1 MNAVAA
7 SRFLKPELL
16 ARLGTLELV
25 ARTVVDG
32 VLNGLHRSPDFGFS
46 QEFAEYRAY
55 NEGDDLR
62 FVDWNVY
69 ARADRMYI
77 KRFKGETNASVTL
90 LLDVSASMGYGEPTS
105 KLDQARFLVASLA
118 YLVRK
123 QHDSLGMALFDDK
136 LRDYTVPS
144 ARPDSL
150 TKVLGLLESTHVGT
164 STNVVDVLADLQ
176 STITKRGLLVVV
188 SDFYTEP
195 DALLS
200 SLQSLVHAGNDVVV
214 FHILDDQELNP
225 DFEKISSLK
234 SLESGNSVIVDP
246 EFLRGEYLT
255 RIQAHCDQLENNT
268 VKAGADYV
276 RLTTGESLDS
286 AIVAYLQF
294 RERRAR

>member
-46 QEFAEYRAY
+46 QEFAEYRSY

-69 ARADRMYI
+69 ARSDRMVV

-90 LLDVSASMGYGEPTS
+90 LLDVSASMGFGEPTS
-105 KLDQARFLVASLA
+105 KIDQARYLVASLA

-136 LRDYTVPS
+136 LRNYAVPS

-150 TKVLGLLESTHVGT
+150 TKLLGLLESTHVGT

-176 STITKRGLLVVV
+176 ATITKRGLLVLV
-188 SDFYTEP
+188 SDLYTEP

-214 FHILDDQELNP
+214 FHILDEQELSP
-225 DFEKISSLK
+225 DIKKISALK
-234 SLESGNSVIVDP
+234 SLESGDSVIVDP
-246 EFLRGEYLT
+246 AYLQGEYQT
-255 RIQAHCDQLENNT
+255 RIQAHCEQLENNT
-268 VKAGADYV
+268 VKAGADYI
-276 RLTTGESLDS
+276 RLTTSESLDS

>member
-1 MNAVAA
+1 MSAVAA

-69 ARADRMYI
+69 ARADRMYV
-77 KRFKGETNASVTL
+77 KRFRGETNASVTL
-90 LLDVSASMGYGEPTS
+90 LLDVSASMGFGEPTT
-105 KLDQARFLVASLA
+105 KLEQARYLVASLA
-118 YLVRK
+118 YLIRK
-123 QHDSLGMALFDDK
+123 QHDSLGMALFDDE
-136 LRDYTVPS
+136 LRHYTVPS
-144 ARPDSL
+144 SRPDSL
-150 TKVLGLLESTHVGT
+150 HKVLGLLEHAHVGSSTHVV
-164 STNVVDVLADLQ
+164 NILADLRA
-176 STITKRGLLVVV
+176 TLTRRGLLVLV
-188 SDFYTEP
+188 SDLYTDPEE
-195 DALLS
+195 LLGA
-200 SLQSLVHAGNDVVV
+200 LQSLVHAGNDVAV

-225 DFEKISSLK
+225 DIKKISALK
-234 SLESGNSVIVDP
+234 SLESGDSIIVDP
-246 EFLRGEYLT
+246 EYLQGEYKT
-255 RIQAHCDQLENNT
+255 RIQDHCDALEHNT
-268 VKAGADYV
+268 FKAGADYV

-286 AIVAYLQF
+286 AIVSYLQF

>member
-69 ARADRMYI
+69 ARADRMYV
-77 KRFKGETNASVTL
+77 KRFQGETNTSVTL
-90 LLDVSASMGYGEPTS
+90 LLDVSASMGFGEPVS
-105 KLDQARFLVASLA
+105 KIDQARFLVASLA
-118 YLVRK
+118 YLTRR
-123 QHDSLGMALFDDK
+123 QHDSLGMALFDDE

-176 STITKRGLLVVV
+176 ATITKRGLLVLV
-188 SDFYTEP
+188 SDLYTEP
-195 DALLS
+195 EALMS
-200 SLQSLVHAGNDVVV
+200 GLQSLVHAGNDVVV
-214 FHILDDQELNP
+214 FHILDEQELNP
-225 DFEKISSLK
+225 DVKKISALK

-246 EFLRGEYLT
+246 AFLQGEYQE
-255 RIQAHCDQLENNT
+255 RIRAHCEQLEQNS

-276 RLTTGESLDS
+276 QLTTNESLDS

>member
-69 ARADRMYI
+69 ARADRMYV
-77 KRFKGETNASVTL
+77 KRFRGETNTSVTL
-90 LLDVSASMGYGEPTS
+90 LLDISASMGFGEPVS

-118 YLVRK
+118 YLTRR
-123 QHDSLGMALFDDK
+123 QHDALGVALFDDEV
-136 LRDYTVPS
+136 RHFAQPS

-150 TKVLGLLESTHVGT
+150 TKVLGLLENSHVGT
-164 STNVVDVLADLQ
+164 GTDVVDVLASLRA
-176 STITKRGLLVVV
+176 TITKRGLLVLV
-188 SDFYTEP
+188 SDLYTDP
-195 DALLS
+195 DKLLS
-200 SLQSLVHAGNDVVV
+200 ALQSFVHAGQDVAV
-214 FHILDDQELNP
+214 FHILADQELQP
-225 DFEKISSLK
+225 DVKKISALK

-246 EFLRGEYLT
+246 EFLRGEY
-255 RIQAHCDQLENNT
+255 QARLQSHCEQLENNC
-268 VKAGADYV
+268 VKAGADYM
-276 RLTTGESLDS
+276 RLTTGESLDN
-286 AIVAYLQF
+286 AIVSYLQF
-294 RERRAR
+294 RERQAR

>member
-1 MNAVAA
+1 MSAVAA

-69 ARADRMYI
+69 ARTDRMYV

-90 LLDVSASMGYGEPTS
+90 LLDVSASMGFGEPTS
-105 KLDQARFLVASLA
+105 KLDQARYLVASLA

-136 LRDYTVPS
+136 LRNFTPPS

-150 TKVLGLLESTHVGT
+150 TKLLGLLESTHVGT
-164 STNVVDVLADLQ
+164 STNVVDVLSDLQ
-176 STITKRGLLVVV
+176 ATITKRGLLVLV
-188 SDFYTEP
+188 SDLYTEP
-195 DALLS
+195 EALLS
-200 SLQSLVHAGNDVVV
+200 ALQSLVHAGNDVVV

-225 DFEKISSLK
+225 DIKKISALK

-246 EFLRGEYLT
+246 EYLRGEYQT
-255 RIQAHCDQLENNT
+255 RIQAHCEQLESNT

-276 RLTTGESLDS
+276 RLTTSESLDS

>member
-1 MNAVAA
+1 MNAAAA

-69 ARADRMYI
+69 ARADRMYV
-77 KRFKGETNASVTL
+77 KRFKGETNATVTL
-90 LLDVSASMGYGEPTS
+90 LLDVSASMGFGEPTS
-105 KLDQARFLVASLA
+105 KLEQARYLIASLA

-136 LRDYTVPS
+136 LRNYTAPS

-164 STNVVDVLADLQ
+164 STNVVDVLSDLQ
-176 STITKRGLLVVV
+176 ATITKRGLLVLV
-188 SDFYTEP
+188 SDLYTEP
-195 DALLS
+195 EALLS
-200 SLQSLVHAGNDVVV
+200 SLQALVHAGNDVVV
-214 FHILDDQELNP
+214 FHILDKQELSP
-225 DFEKISSLK
+225 DIEKISALK

-246 EFLRGEYLT
+246 EFLRGEYQT
-255 RIQAHCDQLENNT
+255 RMQAHCEQLENNSA
-268 VKAGADYV
+268 KAGADYV
-276 RLTTGESLDS
+276 RLTTSESLDN

>member
-1 MNAVAA
+1 MSAVAA

-32 VLNGLHRSPDFGFS
+32 VLNGLHKSPDFGFS
-46 QEFAEYRAY
+46 QDFAEYRAY

-77 KRFKGETNASVTL
+77 KRFQGETNTSVTL
-90 LLDVSASMGYGEPTS
+90 LLDVSASMGFGEPVS
-105 KLDQARFLVASLA
+105 KIDQARFLVASLA
-118 YLVRK
+118 YLTRK
-123 QHDSLGMALFDDK
+123 QHDSLGMALFDDE

-176 STITKRGLLVVV
+176 ATITKRGLLVLV
-188 SDFYTEP
+188 SDLYTEP
-195 DALLS
+195 ESLMS
-200 SLQSLVHAGNDVVV
+200 GLQSLVHAGNDVVV
-214 FHILDDQELNP
+214 FHILDEQELNP
-225 DFEKISSLK
+225 DVKKISALK

-246 EFLRGEYLT
+246 AFLRGEYKE
-255 RIQAHCDQLENNT
+255 RIRTHCEQLEQNS

-276 RLTTGESLDS
+276 QVTTNESLDN